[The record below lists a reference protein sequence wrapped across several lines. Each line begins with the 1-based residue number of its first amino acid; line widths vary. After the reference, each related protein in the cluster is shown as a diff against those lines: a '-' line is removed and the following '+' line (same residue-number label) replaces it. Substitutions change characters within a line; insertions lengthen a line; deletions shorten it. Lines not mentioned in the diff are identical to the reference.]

1 MTLIGAEVGGAGG
14 PPTWT
19 IVTDCLASARAY
31 KGAHPASSG
40 QFALPVRKLVYSVE
54 DNQLKLQAGGT
65 KAVLTDNVSAL
76 KISFG
81 VANQAADTV
90 VARYSD
96 APGDPATIRSV
107 RLSLTLKDPDGR
119 VRDQTWNAVASLR
132 NRLE

>member
-1 MTLIGAEVGGAGG
+1 
-14 PPTWT
+14 
-19 IVTDCLASARAY
+19 
-31 KGAHPASSG
+31 
-40 QFALPVRKLVYSVE
+40 
-54 DNQLKLQAGGT
+54 
-65 KAVLTDNVSAL
+65 LTDNVSAL